1 MTDVPMNLTNHF
13 LIAMPS
19 MDAGLFAHSIT
30 YICEHNPQG
39 AMGLVINRP
48 LELTLQELFDQLTD
62 LPSPAHG
69 DAPVYGGGPVQVER
83 GFILHNNDGRRWD
96 STLVI
101 NDEIAL
107 TTSKDILDAIARNQ
121 GPKDFL
127 ISLGYAGWDA
137 GQLEQELTENAWLT
151 LPADSDIIFKLPV
164 EQRVQAATRKLGINF
179 SLISSQAGHA

>member
-1 MTDVPMNLTNHF
+1 MTTAAMNLTNHF

-19 MDAGLFAHSIT
+19 MDTGLFAHSIT
-30 YICEHNPQG
+30 YICEHNEQG

-48 LELTLQELFDQLTD
+48 MDLTLQELFDQLSV
-62 LPSPAHG
+62 LPAPAHG
-69 DAPVYGGGPVQVER
+69 EAPVYGGGPVQTER

-101 NDEIAL
+101 NDDIAL
-107 TTSKDILDAIARNQ
+107 TTSKDVLDAIARDQ

-127 ISLGYAGWDA
+127 ITLGYAGWGA
-137 GQLEQELTENAWLT
+137 GQLEQELVENAWLT
-151 LPADSDIIFKLPV
+151 LPADHDIIFKLPV

-179 SLISSQAGHA
+179 SLISPQAGHA